1 MWQLTISVN
10 HSSKET
16 HYYMYLHSLPSTGRY
31 NYTVL
36 WYTFIAYNPPMLT
49 RHCFRTKMTMDRL
62 LLSWSKETSVQEILN
77 KMKQKLYIYWLLK
90 IKGIIRNINS
100 VDIKMKTLHC
110 FSFINLYIVLLSC
123 FENNRFR
130 GTCTWLGIHVLLV
143 I

>member
-36 WYTFIAYNPPMLT
+36 RTIHRCWQGIASAQRWRWIDCYSADQRKHRYRRSWIKWNKNYTFTDYS
-49 RHCFRTKMTMDRL
+49 RL
-62 LLSWSKETSVQEILN
+62 RVSLEILI
-77 KMKQKLYIYWLLK
+77 QLTPK
-90 IKGIIRNINS
+90 IKA
-100 VDIKMKTLHC
+100 LHC

-130 GTCTWLGIHVLLV
+130 GTCIWLGIHVLLV